1 MWLKLVNI
9 CKCLEQYLSCIS
21 LTIIIVIINII
32 YIIKL
37 FISLLPNNIPSR
49 YKLCNYLLLS
59 TYMVP
64 RNI

>member
-37 FISLLPNNIPSR
+37 FISLLLNNIPSR